1 MKNTSIAILLAA
13 LFYVP
18 VGMAEEVERIP
29 LDVFPER
36 QEPLNGKTILYEFT
50 DGWGFYLKFEN
61 NTLSYQWRRS
71 LQDPDNKDLGFKAGN
86 IPYRARQI
94 GQNLYQ
100 LYWHEKELH
109 DTISMIID
117 LDSMRI
123 YASGIMNY
131 DKDADE
137 IHEVFYTGVINQL
150 IEE

>member
-1 MKNTSIAILLAA
+1 MKISRVTILLIA
-13 LFYVP
+13 LLYVP
-18 VGMAEEVERIP
+18 FGAVAEAERIP
-29 LDVFPER
+29 LDKFPER

-50 DGWGFYLKFEN
+50 DGWGFYLKFEDN
-61 NTLSYQWRRS
+61 MLSYQWRRS

-94 GQNLYQ
+94 GHNLYQ

-117 LDSMRI
+117 LNSMRI

-131 DKDADE
+131 DKPKDE